1 MTVYM
6 LDTNIVSDMMRNP
19 RGPAAVRAML
29 LSQTTPDVLLQI
41 SVIVDC
47 ELLFGLERK
56 PNPRLRDA
64 YERTT
69 SNLTVSGLE
78 PSLAPV
84 YAHLRAS
91 LTSAGIG
98 LDANDALIAAHA
110 LALNATL
117 VSADA
122 AFARVPGLRLENW
135 LE

>member
-1 MTVYM
+1 MRVYM

-19 RGPAAVRAML
+19 QGHAALRAMA
-29 LSQTTPDVLLQI
+29 LSQATPDALLQI

-47 ELLFGLERK
+47 ELLFGLARK
-56 PNPRLRDA
+56 PNPRLSAA

-69 SNLTVSGLE
+69 SQLTVSGLE
-78 PSLAPV
+78 PAVAPV
-84 YAHLRAS
+84 YASLRAAMAS
-91 LTSAGIG
+91 VGIG

-110 LALNATL
+110 LALDATL

-122 AFARVPGLRLENW
+122 AFARVPGLQLENW

>member
-1 MTVYM
+1 M

-19 RGPAAVRAML
+19 QGPAAMRAKA
-29 LSQTTPDVLLQI
+29 LSQATPDVLLQI

-47 ELLFGLERK
+47 ELQFGLIRK
-56 PNPRLRDA
+56 PNPRLSAA

-69 SNLTVSGLE
+69 SNLTISGIE
-78 PSLAPV
+78 PTVAPV
-84 YAHLRAS
+84 YASLRAT

-98 LDANDALIAAHA
+98 LDANDTLIAAHA
-110 LALNATL
+110 LSMDATL

-122 AFARVPGLRLENW
+122 AFARVPGLCLENW